1 MPNYKE
7 GHVFIFLAKLIPMN
21 DEREV
26 SIYRRLAA
34 ALFSL
39 AIGVMGIWFTSRVG
53 YGRFLARYAS
63 LTGNAAAASRAV
75 ELSPLDAKV
84 HSTRAAVFYDAG
96 FPIDAATELELAVSL
111 RPKDDLLWLQLAVL
125 RDELQHSEALASF
138 NEAVAR
144 APFYGHPKWQRG
156 NYLLRTGRYDEA
168 FADLRTAAASNQTL
182 TPSLIDLAWGVS
194 RGNSELTKQFA
205 GITDDRMRIA
215 FARFLAK
222 HGKGPEAIDQFR
234 QSRVV
239 SIADRRQLM
248 ADLITADSFRE
259 AFEIWRGLE
268 RPDGLTSLRD
278 GSFESS
284 STFDDSGFGW
294 RFANSAQ
301 GARIS
306 LDLAQ
311 PQTGKKSL
319 LVSFVGYSE
328 ASAPLLSQLV
338 LVEPHKRYRVSFGA
352 RAENLVTGGLPIIT
366 VSEAVGKK
374 TLIAQSAPIAAENS
388 AWQSRSFDFETP
400 TEIEAVEL
408 RLQRRPCKDAA
419 CPIFGSLWLDSF
431 AIEELK

>member
-1 MPNYKE
+1 
-7 GHVFIFLAKLIPMN
+7 MN

-34 ALFSL
+34 ALFWI
-39 AIGVMGIWFTSRVG
+39 AVCVIGIWFTSRVG

-63 LTGNAAAASRAV
+63 LTGDAAAASKAV
-75 ELSPLDAKV
+75 ELSPLDAKA
-84 HSTRAAVFYDAG
+84 HSTRAAVFYDGG
-96 FPIDAATELELAVSL
+96 FPHDAATELELAVSL

-125 RDELQHSEALASF
+125 RDELQHPKALAAF
-138 NEAVAR
+138 NEAVGR

-156 NYLLRTGRYDEA
+156 NYLLRIGRYDEA
-168 FADLRTAAASNQTL
+168 FADLRTAAASNQKL
-182 TPSLIDLAWGVS
+182 IPSLVDLAWGVS
-194 RGNSELTKQFA
+194 RENSELTKQFA

-222 HGKGPEAIDQFR
+222 RGKGPEAIDQFR

-259 AFEIWRGLE
+259 AFEIWRGME
-268 RPDGLTSLRD
+268 RPDDRLTSIHD

-284 STFDDSGFGW
+284 GTFDDSGFGW
-294 RFANSAQ
+294 RFANSTQ

-306 LDLAQ
+306 LDLAL
-311 PQTGKKSL
+311 PQTGKQSL
-319 LVSFVGYSE
+319 LVTFVGYSE

-338 LVEPHKRYRVSFGA
+338 LVQPHKRYRVSFGA
-352 RAENLVTGGLPIIT
+352 RAENLVTGGLPIVT
-366 VSEAVGKK
+366 VSEATGKK
-374 TLIAQSAPIAAENS
+374 TLLAQSAPIAAETS
-388 AWQSRSFDFETP
+388 VWQSLSFDFETQ
-400 TEIEAVEL
+400 TDIEAVEL

-431 AIEELK
+431 SIEELK